1 METLLPLSS
10 VRRRPMKR
18 PLLIIAIC
26 LLLGAVLNVA
36 VAWGCVRSGA
46 DNL

>member
-1 METLLPLSS
+1 
-10 VRRRPMKR
+10 MKR

-36 VAWGCVRSGA
+36 VALGCAVDGLLGQQRV
-46 DNL
+46 N